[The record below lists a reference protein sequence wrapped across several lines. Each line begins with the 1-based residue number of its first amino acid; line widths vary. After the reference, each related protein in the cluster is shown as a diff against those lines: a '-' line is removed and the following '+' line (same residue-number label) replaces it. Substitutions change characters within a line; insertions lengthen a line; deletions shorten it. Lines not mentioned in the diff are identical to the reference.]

1 MGISVSQQTITF
13 LQSTLLGIGLGML
26 YDLFRILRLII
37 PSGKIISFVED
48 IIYFLLCGVISFAF
62 LLAVNNGIVRGYLL
76 IGEFLGAALYYFTLG
91 KLIYRV
97 ADKLILFFKKFLSLF
112 YRIFLSPFVRI
123 FRFIL
128 RILCRMVKKAG
139 KKFAKNPIKSKYR
152 LKQRHRLLYNVN
164 KYHKRSQRRR
174 QREVASDE
182 NSKKR

>member
-13 LQSTLLGIGLGML
+13 LQSTLLGIGLGVL

-128 RILCRMVKKAG
+128 RILCRIASRKRE
-139 KKFAKNPIKSKYR
+139 KNLQKIQLNQNS
-152 LKQRHRLLYNVN
+152 LKQRHRLLFNVN
-164 KYHKRSQRRR
+164 KY
-174 QREVASDE
+174 
-182 NSKKR
+182 